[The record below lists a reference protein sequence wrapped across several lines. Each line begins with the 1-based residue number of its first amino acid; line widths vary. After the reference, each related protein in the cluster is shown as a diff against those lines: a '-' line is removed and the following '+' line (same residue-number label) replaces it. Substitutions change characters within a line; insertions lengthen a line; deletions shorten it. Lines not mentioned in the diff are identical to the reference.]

1 MITVKEWM
9 ELVDYKITEGG
20 NYNLFSADAYAL
32 SSWNGDQDGYSLEII
47 FDTKTQVVYSVEAC
61 DYKHQRAY
69 RLLHPDYKNEDA
81 STEAWDNVK
90 WCDLE
95 VDDDFI
101 QKALAIRAGED
112 YDTRIVVPLDLPS
125 DLILQAAMA
134 AHEQDITLNDYINQ
148 ALVLMIDRIKSG
160 EITDYRYNAQE
171 FIRSQYC

>member
-1 MITVKEWM
+1 MITIKEWM

-47 FDTKTQVVYSVEAC
+47 FDTTTQIVYCVEAC

-69 RLLHPDYKNEDA
+69 RLLHPDYKDEDPA
-81 STEAWDNVK
+81 AEAWDNIN

-95 VDDDFI
+95 SDDDFI

-112 YDTRIVVPLDLPS
+112 YDTRVEISVNLP
-125 DLILQAAMA
+125 DDVILQAAMA
-134 AHEQDITLNDYINQ
+134 AHKLDITLNDYINR
-148 ALVLMIDRIKSG
+148 ALADMVDQIKTG
-160 EITDYRYNAQE
+160 QYTPADAQD
-171 FIRSQYC
+171 FLASQDC